1 MFVFMSPN
9 QRPVLELVLDL
20 IFAGVGFW
28 FARDLIYIPYWFRGN
43 KIPMLGMK
51 VVWVSLGSRSRFV
64 VGRVLKGEG
73 KTNSETSGP

>member
-1 MFVFMSPN
+1 MFGFMSPN
-9 QRPVLELVLDL
+9 QRPSWRLVLDL

-28 FARDLIYIPYWFRGN
+28 VALCTPYWHHGS
-43 KIPMLGMK
+43 KIPMYESRVGY
-51 VVWVSLGSRSRFV
+51 RSRFG